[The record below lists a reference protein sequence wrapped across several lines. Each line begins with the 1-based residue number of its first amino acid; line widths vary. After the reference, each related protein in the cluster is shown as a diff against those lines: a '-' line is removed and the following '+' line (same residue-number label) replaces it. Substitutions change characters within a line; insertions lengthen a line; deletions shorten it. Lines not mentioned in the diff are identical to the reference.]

1 VGSRETAHTLR
12 IEASEPCPV
21 FQRKPTSDL
30 IRGRYRFASKNTP
43 KQESKVGFRFNQNQ
57 KRPWRMMVGCGGG
70 LQMNFLTIGLDEEI
84 PDCQLCGNKPRL
96 ICKTLDTKKGET
108 VRVFLCK
115 CGGTTRTS
123 RDSHERSV
131 QRQFG

>member
-1 VGSRETAHTLR
+1 
-12 IEASEPCPV
+12 
-21 FQRKPTSDL
+21 L
-30 IRGRYRFASKNTP
+30 IRSGYRFASRKSVKTGIQGPVPVQSEPETALENDA
-43 KQESKVGFRFNQNQ
+43 NL
-57 KRPWRMMVGCGGG
+57 VGCGGG

-84 PDCQLCGNKPRL
+84 PDCQRCGNKPRL

-108 VRVFLCK
+108 VRIFLCK

-123 RDSHERSV
+123 RDPHERSV